1 MASTASSRWRATS
14 PIRRHRAR
22 LVAAAGDGIDL
33 VVNNA
38 SALGPSPQPALA
50 AYPLDELRR
59 VLEVNLLA
67 PLALVQEALPH
78 LARDAVVVDVSSDA
92 AVEPYPGW
100 GGYGSS
106 KAALDH
112 LTAILATEHPGLRVY
127 AVDPGDMRTQLHQEA
142 FPGED
147 ISDRPPPEDSV
158 PGLLALVEGSLP
170 SGRYRAAELA
180 GGARMTTIAFAEI
193 APAAAPPSRA
203 RTCRCSSRRAR
214 TARSPRRASPRSQ
227 RLLRPGDLLVVNTSA
242 TLPAAL
248 HGTLDGAEVRVHLS
262 TPLDADRWV
271 VELRTAQLGPL
282 RPSPVAGRVTLPG
295 GGRLTLAGAYLGSE
309 RLREADLALPGGTAA
324 YLDRHGAPIRY
335 ADHGAAWPLSAYQTV
350 FAREA
355 GSAEMPSAG
364 RPFTD
369 ALVTELVTGGV
380 LVAPLVLHA
389 GVSSPERDEPPFPE
403 RFRVPAETARLV
415 GAVRGWGGRV
425 VAVGT
430 TVVRALE
437 SVALPGGAV
446 RAGEGWTSLVITPE
460 RGLRAV
466 DGLITGWHEP
476 ESSHLLMLEAAA
488 GRDLLQRAYDEAA
501 ARGLAGH
508 EFGDALLIL
517 PS

>member
-1 MASTASSRWRATS
+1 
-14 PIRRHRAR
+14 
-22 LVAAAGDGIDL
+22 
-33 VVNNA
+33 
-38 SALGPSPQPALA
+38 
-50 AYPLDELRR
+50 
-59 VLEVNLLA
+59 
-67 PLALVQEALPH
+67 
-78 LARDAVVVDVSSDA
+78 
-92 AVEPYPGW
+92 
-100 GGYGSS
+100 
-106 KAALDH
+106 
-112 LTAILATEHPGLRVY
+112 
-127 AVDPGDMRTQLHQEA
+127 
-142 FPGED
+142 
-147 ISDRPPPEDSV
+147 
-158 PGLLALVEGSLP
+158 
-170 SGRYRAAELA
+170 
-180 GGARMTTIAFAEI
+180 MTTIAFAEI
-193 APAAAPPSRA
+193 APATAPPE
-203 RTCRCSSRRAR
+203 
-214 TARSPRRASPRSQ
+214 PRSDVSLLVAT
-227 RLLRPGDLLVVNTSA
+227 RADGAIAETRFAALPGLLRPGDLLVVNTSA

-282 RPSPVAGRVTLPG
+282 RPSPVAGGVTLPG

-335 ADHGAAWPLSAYQTV
+335 ADHGAAWPLSAYRTV